1 MELTEREIIAAHH
14 LGEALLR
21 FVAAIEAGVK
31 HRAAIPQ
38 DSKAAP
44 ASVDRVVAPPTPAR
58 HEVVVDAPASDA
70 QQHKL
75 AKRTTEKPASN
86 PRLVNEQSLI
96 TVPEAAELLSLSR
109 SKVYQL
115 MDDGTLPYIRIGRTR
130 RVRLSDLRKTITD
143 NLVSRN

>member
-21 FVAAIEAGVK
+21 FVAAFEAGVK
-31 HRAAIPQ
+31 HRTAIPQ
-38 DSKAAP
+38 DSKAP
-44 ASVDRVVAPPTPAR
+44 TDSIDRVVVPTTPAR
-58 HEVVVDAPASDA
+58 HEVVVEAPASDV
-70 QQHKL
+70 QTPKSE
-75 AKRTTEKPASN
+75 KRITEKPASN

-130 RVRLSDLRKTITD
+130 RVRMSDLRKTITD